1 MCDVLNLHFSTPPAS
16 RWLHLECER
25 QSSGH
30 AEIQPSQGYVC
41 SSCRPTG
48 SQPQHAP
55 PQVEEEVVVPE
66 KDTGGLELS
75 PQTATQSHTD
85 SQPVVLMH
93 TDLEPGLKQ
102 LRSPP
107 PVHNDPEPELQPVP
121 MHTDT
126 EPEPQPKPI
135 QATAAVCE
143 NDHEERQ
150 PQQATSDQQ
159 PGKSFFFCL
168 TRLFVSTHRGQLCV
182 VVEHYFPL
190 SFSFNALQRFGR
202 WTH

>member
-1 MCDVLNLHFSTPPAS
+1 M
-16 RWLHLECER
+16 
-25 QSSGH
+25 
-30 AEIQPSQGYVC
+30 
-41 SSCRPTG
+41 
-48 SQPQHAP
+48 
-55 PQVEEEVVVPE
+55 PE

-75 PQTATQSHTD
+75 PQTATPLLLHTD
-85 SQPVVLMH
+85 SEPVVLMH

-143 NDHEERQ
+143 NGHEERQ

-159 PGKSFFFCL
+159 PGKTLFFL
-168 TRLFVSTHRGQLCV
+168 SDWVICV
-182 VVEHYFPL
+182 YT
-190 SFSFNALQRFGR
+190 QRPTVCCG
-202 WTH
+202 